1 MSIETAWKFASN
13 TFRVVTENNTALA
26 GEILRDHAPKL
37 ALATTNWMDF
47 IAVNT
52 ETIALLAA
60 WDAAELVE
68 INSEAA
74 QLSAT
79 AAVDDKLASMTRKP
93 DLDTNSPLEQWDAT
107 IRAAVAYQGTIYT
120 LLLPHGRET
129 LTGGT
134 IPERIE
140 ALEGFVTRLSNQT
153 AKPELVTLSGVV
165 DTFYQALKTLHE
177 AQQSRINEYTA
188 ARTALTTLNAMVA
201 KQMFRNTG
209 NAILVWC
216 AEEDNHR
223 IEGLFDM
230 ALIREEAPALPAQPT
245 LPTWVPG
252 TRMLSVAALP
262 DRATRLE
269 AWRIGPGGAPELLAV
284 GESGA
289 TSVVIPAMYIFT
301 PGSLYQLFVK
311 GRNGRGAGEASA
323 SVSWTA

>member
-1 MSIETAWKFASN
+1 MSIDTAWKFASN
-13 TFRVVTENNTALA
+13 TFRIVMEDNNILA

-37 ALATTNWMDF
+37 ALAATTWPDF
-47 IAVNT
+47 AVVNG
-52 ETIALLAA
+52 ETVSILAA
-60 WDAAELVE
+60 WDAAEQVE
-68 INSEAA
+68 INREAA

-79 AAVDDKLASMTRKP
+79 AAVDDKLAAMTRKP

-107 IRAAVAYQGTIYT
+107 IRAAVAYQGTTYT

-129 LTGGT
+129 LTGGSNA
-134 IPERIE
+134 ERIE
-140 ALEGFVTRLSNQT
+140 ALEGFVTRLLAQA
-153 AKPELVTLSGVV
+153 AKPALVTLGGVV
-165 DTFYQALKTLHE
+165 NTFYQALKTLHV
-177 AQQSRINEYTA
+177 AQQDRINEYTA
-188 ARTALTTLNAMVA
+188 ARTELATLNARVA

-209 NAILVWC
+209 QAMMVWC
-216 AEEDNHR
+216 DEEDNFR

-230 ALIREEAPALPAQPT
+230 ALIRDEAPALPAQPT

-252 TRMLSVAALP
+252 TRTLSIAALP

-289 TSVVIPAMYIFT
+289 TSVVIPAMYTFT

-311 GRNGRGAGEASA
+311 GRNGRGAGEASP

>member
-1 MSIETAWKFASN
+1 MSIDTAWKFASN
-13 TFRVVTENNTALA
+13 TFRIVTENNTALA

-37 ALATTNWMDF
+37 ALAAMTWIDLIT
-47 IAVNT
+47 VNN
-52 ETIALLAA
+52 ETSGLLSM
-60 WDAAELVE
+60 WDAAEQVE

-79 AAVDDKLASMTRKP
+79 SAVDDKLAAMTRKP

-107 IRAAVAYQGTIYT
+107 IRANVAYQGTTYT

-140 ALEGFVTRLSNQT
+140 APEGFVTRLLAQA
-153 AKPELVTLSGVV
+153 AKPALVTLGGVV
-165 DTFYQALKTLHE
+165 NTFYQALKTLHV
-177 AQQSRINEYTA
+177 AQQDRINEYTA
-188 ARTALTTLNAMVA
+188 ARTELATLNARVA

-209 NAILVWC
+209 QAMMVWC
-216 AEEDNHR
+216 DEEDNFR

-230 ALIREEAPALPAQPT
+230 ALIREEAPALPAQAT

-252 TRMLSVAALP
+252 TRTLSIAALP

-311 GRNGRGAGEASA
+311 GRNGRGSGEASP